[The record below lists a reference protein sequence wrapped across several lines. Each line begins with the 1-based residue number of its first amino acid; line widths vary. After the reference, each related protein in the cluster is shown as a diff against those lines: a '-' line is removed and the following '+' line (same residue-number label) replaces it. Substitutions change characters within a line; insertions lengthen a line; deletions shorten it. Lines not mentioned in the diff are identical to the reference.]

1 MAPIGKAAENI
12 HEPQAYNKDVESSED
27 VEKYPVVS
35 TRAIDREDGIR
46 SPDLPQPIYEK
57 RTLRQKFWSKKK
69 IAKETAAHKFETN
82 NRTDKR
88 IRPGKYRKF
97 WVWLARCLT
106 FYIPSWFLKK
116 AYQMNDYRLRLA
128 FRQKVLFC
136 LLVAVIYMVLSYFL
150 IIQPVFSCIMK
161 VPLGMF
167 SSHGNFCII
176 VRHIMWIY
184 MGVGGA
190 FMLLAAY
197 CAVKTRYTP
206 ASYEEHDTLIVM
218 HVPCYN
224 ETEYVL
230 RKTIDSCVAS
240 TYTKKRKLLF
250 IVADGKIASAQNN
263 KPTYH
268 ILLYDIFNHKTDLES
283 GIDAEAKRYPSYDEK
298 GTSDNF
304 AFCCT
309 GYYREVPYVV
319 IVKVGRSDEQTNAKP
334 GNRGKRDSQLLVYN
348 FLRYV
353 NYHQRGGGGVS
364 AAPLFE
370 TIDFQMRMR
379 LGIDARYAMYM
390 LVADSDTEIEP
401 TGISY
406 LVHQLERDQKLIGVC
421 GYTGVSNPVDS
432 VVACSQVF
440 EYWLTHTILKAL
452 ESVCSNV
459 LVLSGCFTIY
469 RLKWAYNN
477 EPAILHPAILE
488 DYAGNYE
495 KTLHEHNLLSIG
507 EDRYLSTLSIRYF
520 ASECRQ
526 RYFSAAVC
534 TTTAPTSLSVL
545 IDQRRRWTNSL
556 IHCHFSHLNIL
567 PFDASVWN
575 QLMLVF
581 VIGCELFMVLILPL
595 ALPAGFFL
603 AALNLFL
610 SPLAWPILLGYCMIP
625 VALCVLCNDWRYIP
639 FYLPFF
645 PMIIVYSIVIPL
657 FSLWKQDTV
666 KWGKTRDVS

>member
-1 MAPIGKAAENI
+1 MAPAGNTPEAVQEPEATSKENGT
-12 HEPQAYNKDVESSED
+12 SE
-27 VEKYPVVS
+27 EIKKYPFVS
-35 TRAIDREDGIR
+35 TIPLDREDGSQ
-46 SPDLPQPIYEK
+46 SPDLPHHVSGK
-57 RTLRQKFWSKKK
+57 RTIRQKFWNKKK
-69 IAKETAAHKFETN
+69 KVQEAAALTFHTN
-82 NRTDKR
+82 RADKR
-88 IRPGKYRKF
+88 IKPGKYRRF
-97 WVWLARCLT
+97 WVWFARCLT

-116 AYQMNDYRLRLA
+116 AFQMNDYRLRLA

-161 VPLGMF
+161 VHLGMF
-167 SSHGNFCII
+167 SSHGDFCII
-176 VRHIMWIY
+176 VRHIIWIY

-190 FMLLAAY
+190 FTLLTAY
-197 CAVKTRYTP
+197 CALKVRYTP
-206 ASYEEHDTLIVM
+206 PSFEEHDALIVM

-224 ETEYVL
+224 ENEYVL

-240 TYTKKRKLLF
+240 TYAKRRKLLF
-250 IVADGKIASAQNN
+250 IVADGKVAAPGL
-263 KPTYH
+263 KPTYQT
-268 ILLYDIFNHKTDLES
+268 LLYDIFNHKTDLES
-283 GIDAEAKRYPSYDEK
+283 GIDAEARRYPSYDEN

-319 IVKVGRSDEQTNAKP
+319 IVKVGRADEQTNPKP

-348 FLRYV
+348 FLHYV
-353 NYHQRGGGGVS
+353 NYHQNGEKVS
-364 AAPLFE
+364 APPLFE

-406 LVHQLERDQKLIGVC
+406 LIHQLEKDQKLIGVC

-440 EYWLTHTILKAL
+440 EYWLTHAILKAL

-469 RLKWAYNN
+469 RLKWADDNR
-477 EPAILHPAILE
+477 PAILHSAILE
-488 DYAGNYE
+488 DYAGKYE

-520 ASECRQ
+520 GSECRQ

-545 IDQRRRWTNSL
+545 MDQRRRWTNSL

-567 PFDASVWN
+567 PFHASFWT

-595 ALPAGFFL
+595 ALPAGFVL
-603 AALNLFL
+603 AAINLFL
-610 SPLAWPILLGYCMIP
+610 TPLAWPILLGFCMIP
-625 VALCVLCNDWRYIP
+625 VALCVLCNDWRYTP
-639 FYLPFF
+639 FYIPFF